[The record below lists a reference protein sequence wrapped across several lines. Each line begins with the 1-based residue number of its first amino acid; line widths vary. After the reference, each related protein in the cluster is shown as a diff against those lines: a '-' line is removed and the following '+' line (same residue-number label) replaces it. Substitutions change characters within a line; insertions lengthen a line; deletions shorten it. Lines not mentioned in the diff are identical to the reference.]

1 MPHPTPLARTASA
14 LPQADASTLLDR
26 DLLEQHVRDI
36 YRRVAS
42 EPGSSRHFET
52 GRSLALRL
60 GYPDRRL
67 ASIPAEALASFAG
80 VGFHFDLVQLAA
92 GEAVLDLG
100 SGSGTDVF
108 YAASVMEGSGRVVG
122 VDFTDAQIAKAT
134 SLRDRD
140 GFGSVTF
147 VQAGMDELPFEDGSF
162 DVVISNGAI
171 NLSLVKHLVFAEAA
185 RVLRPGGRLAI
196 ADILSATAL
205 EESTRRNSEL
215 WAAGIAGAIP
225 RDAYADA
232 VEDAGFRIT
241 SIRRNHY
248 RFTSQCAREA
258 CRKYG
263 IGSTTIAAVRRMGVR
278 PGRHYDSIP
287 RR

>member
-1 MPHPTPLARTASA
+1 MIGASVSNA
-14 LPQADASTLLDR
+14 STLPQADATTLVDR
-26 DLLEQHVRDI
+26 ALLEQHVRDM
-36 YRRVAS
+36 YRQVAA
-42 EPGSSRHFET
+42 EPGSPRHFET
-52 GRSLALRL
+52 GRSLAHRL
-60 GYPDRRL
+60 GYPDHRL

-80 VGFHFDLVQLAA
+80 VGYHFDLVELDA

-108 YAASVMEGSGRVVG
+108 YAATVMGGSGRVVG
-122 VDFTDAQIAKAT
+122 VDFTDAQVEKAT

-140 GFGSVTF
+140 GFEAVTF

-171 NLSLVKHLVFAEAA
+171 NFSPAKHLVFAEAA
-185 RVLRPGGRLAI
+185 RVLRPGGRLVI
-196 ADILSATAL
+196 ADMVSVTAL
-205 EESTRRNSEL
+205 AESMRRNAEL
-215 WAAGIAGAIP
+215 WAARIAGAIP
-225 RDAYADA
+225 RDDYADA
-232 VEDAGFRIT
+232 VEDAGFRIA

-248 RFTSQCAREA
+248 RFTSERARQA

-263 IGSTTIAAVRRMGVR
+263 IQSVTIAAVRMMRMRAVG
-278 PGRHYDSIP
+278 HYNSSP